1 MKGSKEVTIYDV
13 AKALNLSPSTVSRGL
28 KNHPHIRKETRK
40 KIQTVANEMG
50 YRQNKFASNLRLKH
64 TNTIGIV
71 VPRLNS
77 YFMATAIAGIEKVT
91 SESGYGLIISQ
102 SLESWRKEI
111 SCVNTLFN
119 SRVDGLLVSLAY
131 DTKNMNHFNLL
142 FNKDIPVVF
151 FDRVADCNGCI
162 SVIIDNYKAG
172 YEVTSHL
179 IDQGCTRI
187 VHLGGNMLRNV
198 YSERFRGYRQA
209 LADNK
214 IEYDPGLLI
223 VSDMSSQAGKE
234 TAQKILKMKPRPNGL
249 FSSNDTTAVAAIV
262 ELVKAGV
269 KIPDEIAIAGFNNEP
284 VSQVVQPNL
293 TTVDYPALEIGEM
306 AATSLIN
313 KLKDSLKAGLSSIVL
328 KHNLIVRESSL
339 RQNNNQSRKTH

>member
-40 KIQTVANEMG
+40 KIQTIANEMG

-91 SESGYGLIISQ
+91 SENGYGLIISQ

-179 IDQGCTRI
+179 IDQGCRRI

-214 IEYDPGLLI
+214 IEYDPVLLI
-223 VSDMSSQAGKE
+223 ISDMSSQAGKE
-234 TAQKILKMKPRPNGL
+234 TAQKILKMKPRPDGL
-249 FSSNDTTAVAAIV
+249 FSSNDTTAAAAIV
-262 ELVKAGV
+262 QLVQAGV

-284 VSQVVQPNL
+284 VSQVVHPNL

-313 KLKDSLKAGLSSIVL
+313 KLKDSLKADLSSIVL